1 MTETPRP
8 ARRMHQ
14 LRLGCW
20 KMHTLLQLPPPWPLL
35 NSTTTGQTQI
45 GNRKLYGIFL
55 AQISISHSEVLT
67 PMSCTGSD
75 VRPRRPPP
83 PAHAFLR
90 RAPADPQSC
99 QSRAQATISLTKTTG
114 APPIYNV
121 PLAARP
127 IIDTTSHPKT
137 RQTRQTPQILH
148 NQERATAETWK
159 RHVQGTRSKTEH
171 GRTEGAL
178 RRTSIR
184 NGKTLGRPH

>member
-20 KMHTLLQLPPPWPLL
+20 KMHTLLQLRPPWPLL
-35 NSTTTGQTQI
+35 NSTTTGPIQT
-45 GNRKLYGIFL
+45 GNRKLYGISM
-55 AQISISHSEVLT
+55 AQTSTSHSEVLT
-67 PMSCTGSD
+67 PVSCTGPD
-75 VRPRRPPP
+75 VGPRRPPP
-83 PAHAFLR
+83 RAHAILR
-90 RAPADPQSC
+90 RAPANAQSY
-99 QSRAQATISLTKTTG
+99 QSRAHATISLTKTTG
-114 APPIYNV
+114 APPIDNV

-127 IIDTTSHPKT
+127 IIDTTSHPET

-148 NQERATAETWK
+148 NQERATTETWK

-178 RRTSIR
+178 RRTSFS